1 MEPTEHTPIC
11 SSRMSCT
18 VMHSDGKCGGFACNC
33 QTTSQPMERDESVP
47 PPSNL
52 TDKEYSQAIGK
63 LATIAGETPMER
75 EEWRK
80 TLRSMATKVHQ
91 GELRHGI
98 YGDLHDPKKLESFI
112 ESLLSH
118 TREEAIR
125 EGQERAAEIIKQAL
139 YKAEKND
146 PRWVPVRMRGW
157 EHCKSVVLES
167 LQKQPVHYTQR

>member
-1 MEPTEHTPIC
+1 MKTPQPKVEVTYKNDIPVSANGVDI
-11 SSRMSCT
+11 SS
-18 VMHSDGKCGGFACNC
+18 
-33 QTTSQPMERDESVP
+33 Q
-47 PPSNL
+47 
-52 TDKEYSQAIGK
+52 
-63 LATIAGETPMER
+63 PMER
-75 EEWRK
+75 EEWEK
-80 TLRSMATKVHQ
+80 EFDKVMATVVIHGNKYPCQ
-91 GELRHGI
+91 CCGEIHI
-98 YGDLHDPKKLESFI
+98 EMTDPDIAGDELATHDKAKDFI
-112 ESLLSH
+112 RTLLSH